1 MPNKNVLCLGILGL
15 LFLVPAAARAQN
27 CDATV
32 VDEAGALGS
41 GAARVEAAAQE
52 LTAAGAEVRVRV
64 IRTFGSAGSLDRYEA
79 AMERSCLS
87 WQAVDGGT
95 KNNLVALF
103 VAVGD
108 RKTGLY
114 YGSLWKR
121 SLDTRWTA
129 IQTDEMNPRF
139 RDGDFAGGIAAGL
152 KEITQVVTAR
162 AHTYTP
168 PAEAPVPTTVV
179 NTKPADLTGLWIV
192 LGSVVGLA
200 AMVLLVVFAVRLK
213 RARARRRAAQQ
224 KARQLKNAC
233 SAKVLELSEALPIL
247 EAKIRSV
254 AAKVSDEDA
263 APLLERHAALARDLD
278 GGISGFADLQNSAG
292 DPDRDGKS
300 YEEYAQM
307 QTAYQ
312 EVLDRL
318 EKIRSCAGMLEADLE
333 ELKQNV
339 DKAPAAVAKT
349 TADIEA
355 AADAVA
361 AIEARGFRTAES
373 QATLEGCRQK
383 LAQARKLLDQRRFTM
398 TIAECGKA
406 STEAGVA
413 ANLAESLPRTK
424 AELDAAVGKLK
435 ERIGGVAAKID
446 DGRQVFEAIAS
457 DYAESC
463 WSVVSGNG
471 TEAEKREAAAKEA
484 VAEAVRLADMKVQEW
499 ADCSDVL
506 AQANAGLDEAESFM
520 RSIVELKKNLDEA
533 KASAP
538 ADIETAAKDIA
549 TARTFIRAHADDIN
563 DPLEDRMK
571 SDLDEAEQAVD
582 QARSLLHET
591 KPDYLVVV
599 KTARQAE
606 KAADAILAKAQG
618 EFEAA
623 ERLRRR
629 AASAIQDAA
638 RSISAAKEYIE
649 DHSSDVDSDAE
660 SKLNQAR
667 SCLTAARAATTCEEQ
682 IRQGEQADKLADSA
696 LAMARRDV
704 SNAEAARAA
713 ERRRREAAA
722 RAAAAALSSR
732 ISSSRRSSGFGGSSG
747 WGSSSRGGGSSGFG
761 GSSRGGG
768 STGW

>member
-1 MPNKNVLCLGILGL
+1 MPNKNLLCLGALGL
-15 LFLVPAAARAQN
+15 FFLLVPASARAQN
-27 CDATV
+27 CDLTV
-32 VDEAGALGS
+32 VDEAGVFGS

-79 AMERSCLS
+79 AMEKSCLS

-95 KNNLVALF
+95 KNNLIALF

-139 RDGDFAGGIAAGL
+139 RDGDFAGGITAGL

-162 AHTYTP
+162 THTYTP
-168 PAEAPVPTTVV
+168 PAESPVPTTVV

-192 LGSVVGLA
+192 LGSVVGVGALT
-200 AMVLLVVFAVRLK
+200 LLIVFAVRLM

-224 KARQLKNAC
+224 KAQQLKNAC
-233 SAKVLELSEALPIL
+233 SAKILEQSDAMPIL
-247 EAKIRSV
+247 EAKIKSV

-263 APLLERHAALARDLD
+263 APLLERHARLTRDLD
-278 GGISGFADLQNSAG
+278 AATSGFADLQNSAG
-292 DPDRDGKS
+292 DPNRDGKS
-300 YEEYAQM
+300 YEEYVQM

-318 EKIRSCAGMLEADLE
+318 EKVRSGAGTLEAELDA
-333 ELKQNV
+333 LKQSV

-355 AADAVA
+355 AANAVA
-361 AIEARGFRTAES
+361 AIDAKGFRAKAS
-373 QATLEGCRQK
+373 QATLEGCRQT
-383 LAQARKLLDQRRFTM
+383 LARAQQLLAERRFTQ
-398 TIAECGKA
+398 TLAECGKA
-406 STEAGVA
+406 SSEAGA
-413 ANLAESLPRTK
+413 AASLAESLPRTK

-435 ERIGGVAAKID
+435 DRIGDVAAKID
-446 DGRQVFEAIAS
+446 NGRQVFEAIAS

-463 WSVVSGNG
+463 WSVVRGNG

-484 VAEAVRLADMKVQEW
+484 VTEATRLADMKVQEW
-499 ADCSDVL
+499 AGCSDVL

-520 RSIVELKKNLDEA
+520 RSITELKKNLDEA
-533 KASAP
+533 KRAAP
-538 ADIETAAKDIA
+538 ADIEHAQRDIA
-549 TARTFIRAHADDIN
+549 EARMFIQAHADDIN

-571 SDLDEAEQAVD
+571 SDLDQAEKAVD
-582 QARSLLHET
+582 EATCELKAA

-606 KAADAILAKAQG
+606 RAADAILTKAQG
-618 EFEAA
+618 EYEAA

-629 AASAIQDAA
+629 AASALQDAA

-696 LAMARRDV
+696 LSMARRDV
-704 SNAEAARAA
+704 SNAEEARAA
-713 ERRRREAAA
+713 ERRRRA
-722 RAAAAALSSR
+722 AAAAALASSL
-732 ISSSRRSSGFGGSSG
+732 SSSSSSHRSGGSSS
-747 WGSSSRGGGSSGFG
+747 WGGSGGFGGGSSSWG